1 MIYNHKFAR
10 FQLKNLIPAI
20 KTFKSYPI
28 VDTGIVYF
36 CGSQGSGKT
45 TSLCAYLQVL
55 CDLYGKDNIKVYS
68 ELPLL
73 SWFDGSQ
80 IDYYPFSVDLLVN
93 QAFEEHKLNII
104 CLDEISVLFNSLE
117 SAKLPI
123 TIPNSLCQLR
133 KQKILILATCQVY
146 SRVSKQF
153 REQATLTI
161 LCSKKWIFQ
170 HNLVYDMATEGF
182 TENLDFGSAKPIVN
196 YLFIPHDEYNMFDT
210 AYKITRKKV
219 RK

>member
-1 MIYNHKFAR
+1 MIYNLKFAR
-10 FQLKNLIPAI
+10 FHLKNIIPAI
-20 KTFKSYPI
+20 RIYKSYPL

-55 CDLYGKDNIKVYS
+55 ADTYGKDNLKIYS
-68 ELPLL
+68 ELPLHD
-73 SWFDGSQ
+73 WQDGGQ
-80 IDYYPFSVDLLVN
+80 IEFYPFSVDLLVN
-93 QAFEEHKLNII
+93 QSFEEHKLNVI

-133 KQKILILATCQVY
+133 KQKILILATSQVY

-161 LCSKKWIFQ
+161 VCNKRWIFQ

-196 YLFIPHDEYNMFDT
+196 YVFVPLKEYDMFDT

-219 RK
+219 